1 MTRKHLRSLALYLL
15 LVSILLMLLAPTVMD
30 AVNLQS
36 RKTKSQQDHSRL
48 TTSLLRGK
56 IPQETRKFLDAIL
69 QVESC
74 SAVVNNSNVVG
85 NYQGEV

>member
-1 MTRKHLRSLALYLL
+1 MTRKPNPL
-15 LVSILLMLLAPTVMD
+15 
-30 AVNLQS
+30 
-36 RKTKSQQDHSRL
+36 
-48 TTSLLRGK
+48 SLLRCSFLMLSLLMSFTPTAMAAARQNSKTTAKQPSSLTLRGK
-56 IPQETRKFLDAIL
+56 TPQETRKFLDAIR